1 MRVFTY
7 ISACIVNASRQC
19 NSTLE
24 INTNTKIAKGPWTT
38 GQKKEQTYYTATQ
51 EILTHGLGP
60 HALRTI
66 TGRANDRQKATQTTE
81 QRYRETDRVKDGWM
95 DRQTDI
101 PTDGQTDR
109 PTDGRTDGQTD
120 RPTNQPT
127 EEPMVVPTD
136 QPTDGTTNRR
146 TNKQMGGWIDRPT
159 DQPTDRP
166 MG

>member
-7 ISACIVNASRQC
+7 ISACIVNTSRHC

-24 INTNTKIAKGPWTT
+24 INNNTKIAKGPWTT

-66 TGRANDRQKATQTTE
+66 MGRANDRQKATQTTE

-109 PTDGRTDGQTD
+109 PTDRRMDGQTD
-120 RPTNQPT
+120 RQ
-127 EEPMVVPTD
+127 TD
-136 QPTDGTTNRR
+136 QPTNQLKNRWLYRPTNQ
-146 TNKQMGGWIDRPT
+146 QMERPT
-159 DQPTDRP
+159 DGPTNRWAD
-166 MG
+166 G